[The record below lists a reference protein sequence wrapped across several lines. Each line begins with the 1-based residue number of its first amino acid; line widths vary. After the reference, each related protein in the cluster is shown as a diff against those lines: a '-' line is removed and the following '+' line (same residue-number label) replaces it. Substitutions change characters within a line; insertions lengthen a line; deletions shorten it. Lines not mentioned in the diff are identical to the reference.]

1 MRHLTAIWYLNV
13 GWEEADG
20 GEVLMRPGGADE
32 ARVAPA
38 ADTVLLFNSSLPHAV
53 TQSRAAERW
62 ALTMWV
68 HGTVHGSEY
77 VN

>member
-1 MRHLTAIWYLNV
+1 MRFRFFRAFKPKAAVTPQDPASILA
-13 GWEEADG
+13 
-20 GEVLMRPGGADE
+20 ADE

>member
-1 MRHLTAIWYLNV
+1 
-13 GWEEADG
+13 
-20 GEVLMRPGGADE
+20 MRPGGADE